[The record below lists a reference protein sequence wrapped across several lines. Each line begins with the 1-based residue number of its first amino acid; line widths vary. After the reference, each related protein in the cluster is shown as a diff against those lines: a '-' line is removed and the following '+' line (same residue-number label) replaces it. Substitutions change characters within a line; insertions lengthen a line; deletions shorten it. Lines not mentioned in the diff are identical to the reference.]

1 MASGL
6 RDTVGEE
13 RRTAARCTVFGIGL
27 ATLLALL
34 CVCFG
39 TAAHHDDPRARDV
52 VSSSAESTAS
62 VASMTSAAAAA
73 GGPASAGE
81 ASLGHSCPPAD
92 RCASAAHA
100 TAITLPAPEPSAPT
114 TPGEAA
120 LPAAPAPAHPVRQ
133 TPVHRYA
140 PDLHVLQ
147 VQRT

>member
-6 RDTVGEE
+6 RDTACGE
-13 RRTAARCTVFGIGL
+13 RRAAARCTVFGIGL

-39 TAAHHDDPRARDV
+39 SAAHHDDPRARDV
-52 VSSSAESTAS
+52 VASSAS
-62 VASMTSAAAAA
+62 VA

-92 RCASAAHA
+92 RCASAAH
-100 TAITLPAPEPSAPT
+100 TAALTLPAPEPTVPT
-114 TPGEAA
+114 TQAEAG
-120 LPAAPAPAHPVRQ
+120 LPAAPATAHPVPQ
-133 TPVHRYA
+133 QPVHRYA

>member
-6 RDTVGEE
+6 RDTVCEE
-13 RRTAARCTVFGIGL
+13 RPAAARCTVFGIGL

-34 CVCFG
+34 CVCF
-39 TAAHHDDPRARDV
+39 AAAAQHDDPRARDAL
-52 VSSSAESTAS
+52 SSSAAP
-62 VASMTSAAAAA
+62 AP

-92 RCASAAHA
+92 QCASAAHA

-114 TPGEAA
+114 LPGEAA
-120 LPAAPAPAHPVRQ
+120 LPAAPAPVHPLRQ
-133 TPVHRYA
+133 TPVHRHA